1 MEWKE
6 PKMGIIIT
14 EKSDTDTLL
23 LVRQNTRIWCI
34 VSHFEHNG
42 FFPFLPS
49 SSWRFNTLLL
59 EIFKCVSSFIIR
71 SFTFEHFW
79 LCVCVCVCQFQR
91 LQRRWRR
98 CQRRRERRILLLCV
112 PFSFIIDLNLHFWG
126 VVQRIRI
133 YVHVFHNNNN
143 KYEFNVYDTW

>member
-79 LCVCVCVCQFQR
+79 LCVCVCQFQR